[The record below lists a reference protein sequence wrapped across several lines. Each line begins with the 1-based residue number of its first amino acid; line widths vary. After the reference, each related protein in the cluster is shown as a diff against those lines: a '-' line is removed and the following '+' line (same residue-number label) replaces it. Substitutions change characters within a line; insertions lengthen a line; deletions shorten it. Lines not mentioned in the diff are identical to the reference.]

1 MLILG
6 ADYLTSLLAE
16 GSFSAKMVFNAR
28 GAIVF
33 PVSREH
39 RDQKAPGI
47 SYEDDYKGNAL
58 VAMLAPGKIE
68 IRGHQGF
75 SDSQVAEI
83 VSMLLTLPELAL
95 LKDWTVVYRGRKVV
109 RCGKN
114 WPQSQANLDLLSLHF
129 RRRIDLWTL
138 TDWFKTVS

>member
-16 GSFSAKMVFNAR
+16 GSFSAKLVFNAH

-33 PVSREH
+33 PISQEH

-47 SYEDDYKGNAL
+47 SYEDGYQGNAL
-58 VAMLAPGKIE
+58 AAMLAPGRIE

-75 SDSQVAEI
+75 SDSRVADI
-83 VSMLLTLPELAL
+83 VSLLLARPELAH
-95 LKDWTVVYRGRKVV
+95 LKDWAVVYRG
-109 RCGKN
+109 
-114 WPQSQANLDLLSLHF
+114 QEII
-129 RRRIDLWTL
+129 RRGQNAPH
-138 TDWFKTVS
+138 